1 MSRILTPPYKSY
13 SQVKPGSVSNTGVV
27 TFTDGTNE
35 FPPNQKQCEE
45 YGYTYDVNSGTCRAF
60 NYSTTLNEAFINESN
75 TVKGQGNSTLP
86 GTTNTYVLGEN
97 NVVNGLSRNNIV
109 IGSGNQIQESVNN
122 AFVYGNL
129 GNATADNSIILGGNA
144 PGDVLGERQVT
155 TVMYGH
161 QTTDASTNISFLNNV
176 TDSFYAI
183 PENAAMYFQADI
195 LAVRVAGSSGSGAV
209 GDFKSWVERG
219 VVINKSG
226 TASISRSRT
235 SPASSG
241 TTTGWSPVSTVVGTN
256 YQLTVTGAANM
267 TIEWVAS
274 IRFTQIQTSVSL

>member
-1 MSRILTPPYKSY
+1 MSREQIKYKTGFEI
-13 SQVKPGSVSNTGVV
+13 KPSRVNNIGEVF
-27 TFTDGTNE
+27 FTDGTIE
-35 FPPNQKQCEE
+35 VIPNQKQCEA
-45 YGYTYDVNSGTCRAF
+45 YGYYFHPATGTCKAF
-60 NYSTTLNEAFINESN
+60 DYSTKLDTSFTNES
-75 TVKGQGNSTLP
+75 TVIKGQGNTTAD
-86 GTTNTYVLGEN
+86 GTN
-97 NVVNGLSRNNIV
+97 NASIMGVNNIV
-109 IGSGNQIQESVNN
+109 NGSSNNTIIVGNQSQIESGVSNTSV
-122 AFVYGNL
+122 FGTL
-129 GNATADNSIILGGNA
+129 GNSTADNSIVLGGNA
-144 PGDVLGERQVT
+144 AADILGERQVST
-155 TVMYGH
+155 IMYGL

-176 TDSFYAI
+176 SGSFYAI

-226 TASISRSRT
+226 TASISRTRT
-235 SPASSG
+235 SPTSSG